1 MENELYHYGVL
12 GMKWG
17 VRRTPAQLAKANG
30 KAKRKSEDNAKKSDM
45 KKAVK
50 SRRTL
55 SDADLKKRIERI
67 KMEKQ
72 LKDLTAE
79 EISPGKKFVSEV
91 LSSSGKKV
99 ATALVTGAVL
109 YGTKA
114 ALTNQFDIISLLW
127 KPKNTTMAQAAVRS
141 RSIVRVT
148 QSVWMS

>member
-114 ALTNQFDIISLLW
+114 ALTNQFDIKELADYMTP
-127 KPKNTTMAQAAVRS
+127 KPKNK
-141 RSIVRVT
+141 
-148 QSVWMS
+148 

>member
-17 VRRTPAQLAKANG
+17 VRRTPEQLAKANVR
-30 KAKRKSEDNAKKSDM
+30 AKRKSEDNAKRSDM

-79 EISPGKKFVSEV
+79 EISPGKNLF
-91 LSSSGKKV
+91 LRFFLPAGKKLRQRWLPGPSC
-99 ATALVTGAVL
+99 TEQ
-109 YGTKA
+109 K
-114 ALTNQFDIISLLW
+114 QH
-127 KPKNTTMAQAAVRS
+127 
-141 RSIVRVT
+141 
-148 QSVWMS
+148 

>member
-17 VRRTPAQLAKANG
+17 VRRTPAQLAKSNG
-30 KAKRKSEDNAKKSDM
+30 KIKQKSEDNAKKSDM

-114 ALTNQFDIISLLW
+114 ALTNQFDIKELAGYMLSL
-127 KPKNTTMAQAAVRS
+127 
-141 RSIVRVT
+141 IHI
-148 QSVWMS
+148 

>member
-55 SDADLKKRIERI
+55 SDADLKKGQ
-67 KMEKQ
+67 Q
-72 LKDLTAE
+72 LRDEANFPY
-79 EISPGKKFVSEV
+79 IIHWNQRHFV
-91 LSSSGKKV
+91 
-99 ATALVTGAVL
+99 AV
-109 YGTKA
+109 
-114 ALTNQFDIISLLW
+114 
-127 KPKNTTMAQAAVRS
+127 
-141 RSIVRVT
+141 
-148 QSVWMS
+148 

>member
-114 ALTNQFDIISLLW
+114 ALTNQFYIKELAGYMTP
-127 KPKNTTMAQAAVRS
+127 KPKNK
-141 RSIVRVT
+141 
-148 QSVWMS
+148 

>member
-17 VRRTPAQLAKANG
+17 VRRTPAQLAKSNG
-30 KAKRKSEDNAKKSDM
+30 KVKRKSEDNAKKSDM

-114 ALTNQFDIISLLW
+114 ALTNQFDIKESAGYMTP
-127 KPKNTTMAQAAVRS
+127 KPKNK
-141 RSIVRVT
+141 
-148 QSVWMS
+148 

>member
-17 VRRTPAQLAKANG
+17 VRRTPEQLAKANVR
-30 KAKRKSEDNAKKSDM
+30 AKRKSEDNAKRSDM

-114 ALTNQFDIISLLW
+114 ALTNQFDIKELASYMTP
-127 KPKNTTMAQAAVRS
+127 KPKNK
-141 RSIVRVT
+141 
-148 QSVWMS
+148 

>member
-17 VRRTPAQLAKANG
+17 VRRTPEQLAKANVR
-30 KAKRKSEDNAKKSDM
+30 AKRKSEDNAKRSDM

-114 ALTNQFDIISLLW
+114 ALTNRFDIKELAGYMTP
-127 KPKNTTMAQAAVRS
+127 KPKNK
-141 RSIVRVT
+141 
-148 QSVWMS
+148 

>member
-1 MENELYHYGVL
+1 MENELFHYGVL

-17 VRRTPAQLAKANG
+17 VRRTPAQLAKSNG
-30 KAKRKSEDNAKKSDM
+30 KVKRKSEDNAKKSDM

-114 ALTNQFDIISLLW
+114 ALTTQFDINELAGYMTP
-127 KPKNTTMAQAAVRS
+127 KPKNK
-141 RSIVRVT
+141 
-148 QSVWMS
+148 

>member
-114 ALTNQFDIISLLW
+114 ALTNQFDNKELAGYMTP
-127 KPKNTTMAQAAVRS
+127 KPKNK
-141 RSIVRVT
+141 
-148 QSVWMS
+148 

>member
-114 ALTNQFDIISLLW
+114 ALTNQFDIKELAGYMTPN
-127 KPKNTTMAQAAVRS
+127 PKNK
-141 RSIVRVT
+141 
-148 QSVWMS
+148 

>member
-17 VRRTPAQLAKANG
+17 VRRTPAQLAKSNG
-30 KAKRKSEDNAKKSDM
+30 KVKRKSEDNAKKSDM

-55 SDADLKKRIERI
+55 SDADLKKRSERI

-114 ALTNQFDIISLLW
+114 ALTKQFDIKELAGYMTP
-127 KPKNTTMAQAAVRS
+127 KPKNK
-141 RSIVRVT
+141 
-148 QSVWMS
+148 

>member
-17 VRRTPAQLAKANG
+17 VRRTPAQLAKSNG
-30 KAKRKSEDNAKKSDM
+30 KVKRKSEDNAKKSDM

-114 ALTNQFDIISLLW
+114 ASTKQFDIKELAGYMTP
-127 KPKNTTMAQAAVRS
+127 KPKNK
-141 RSIVRVT
+141 
-148 QSVWMS
+148 

>member
-114 ALTNQFDIISLLW
+114 ALTNQFDIKELAGYMTPT
-127 KPKNTTMAQAAVRS
+127 PKNK
-141 RSIVRVT
+141 
-148 QSVWMS
+148 

>member
-17 VRRTPAQLAKANG
+17 VRRTPEQLAKANG
-30 KAKRKSEDNAKKSDM
+30 RAKRKSKDNAKKSDM

-114 ALTNQFDIISLLW
+114 ALTNQFDIKELAGYMTP
-127 KPKNTTMAQAAVRS
+127 KPKNK
-141 RSIVRVT
+141 
-148 QSVWMS
+148 